1 MADKRTCQLWTSL
14 LLSSQGWAVP
24 ADPLGSQLLPR
35 VSLAGAVAARQL
47 PTQMSEG
54 HAGAEALPSL
64 ELPD

>member
-1 MADKRTCQLWTSL
+1 M
-14 LLSSQGWAVP
+14 P
-24 ADPLGSQLLPR
+24 ADPLGSQLLPH

-54 HAGAEALPSL
+54 HAGAGALSSL